1 MSTHYS
7 ERDIFPLSGG
17 CACGLIRYRLNLP
30 PIIVHACY
38 CTGCQRQTGSVLA
51 LNAVIEPSAIEML
64 PSASPTVAGSPV
76 SPEPVKAGVAPAF
89 ARITAAED
97 PMREPRPAAD
107 TVAVCLP
114 SESGLGQTVVTCPTC
129 HTGLWTHYADAGR
142 NLYYV
147 RVGTLD
153 QPWQIEPDVHI
164 YTRSRQAWVAAND
177 GKPSFEEYYPDR
189 RLLLREDALKR
200 FEAMSPKAKEMWA
213 ELKPALGRN

>member
-7 ERDIFPLSGG
+7 ERDIFPLAGG
-17 CACGLIRYRLNLP
+17 CACGLIRYRFNLP

-38 CTGCQRQTGSVLA
+38 CTACQRQTGTAVA
-51 LNAVIEPSAIEML
+51 LNAVVESSAIEIL
-64 PSASPTVAGSPV
+64 PSASPTVAGLPT
-76 SPEPVKAGVAPAF
+76 SPEPIQAGVAPAF

-97 PMREPRPAAD
+97 PTREPRPAAD

-114 SESGLGQTVVTCPTC
+114 SESGLGQTIASCPAC
-129 HTGLWTHYADAGR
+129 YTGLWTHYADAGR
-142 NLYYV
+142 HVYYV

-164 YTRSRQAWVAAND
+164 YTRSRPVWMAAND

-189 RLLLREDALKR
+189 RPLLREDALKR
-200 FEAMSPKAKEMWA
+200 FDAYRLKTQEMWA